1 MPSPFRLSSLTV
13 VVLGLVATS
22 SSLSRA
28 ADPTPADKSAK
39 KAKPAA
45 APAADLQADA
55 PKTAKVET
63 KKVKQ
68 LSAEMAA
75 RRDKVRRV
83 LAALR
88 QQPFNTQQNT
98 CGDIVDFCHAF
109 GCDTELLDNAG
120 SGQKVNGVTCLC
132 WNMPCAGYN
141 LITVSEGHLAARV
154 GYGYQDGP
162 SELAAVLA
170 LAHVPADYPA
180 RSGNTVRTVADL
192 VEYEKL
198 TCRKGLDMSMK
209 LVALAN
215 YLQQPSWK
223 NSLGE
228 EWTLQRV
235 VADEL
240 DRPTGVRP
248 HAATDRL
255 LGLCAALE
263 CQKARQGID

>member
-1 MPSPFRLSSLTV
+1 MDTKTV
-13 VVLGLVATS
+13 P
-22 SSLSRA
+22 RNW
-28 ADPTPADKSAK
+28 PPCW
-39 KAKPAA
+39 P
-45 APAADLQADA
+45 
-55 PKTAKVET
+55 
-63 KKVKQ
+63 
-68 LSAEMAA
+68 
-75 RRDKVRRV
+75 
-83 LAALR
+83 LR
-88 QQPFNTQQNT
+88 
-98 CGDIVDFCHAF
+98 
-109 GCDTELLDNAG
+109 
-120 SGQKVNGVTCLC
+120 
-132 WNMPCAGYN
+132 
-141 LITVSEGHLAARV
+141 
-154 GYGYQDGP
+154 
-162 SELAAVLA
+162 
-170 LAHVPADYPA
+170 HVPADYPV

-263 CQKARQGID
+263 CPEARQGID